1 MSYSIRN
8 TIILA
13 ITALLLASAAGVWLQ
28 FYQISPLEDSRD
40 RIEQQKQEIS
50 RMQAEVAGYQQL
62 SDAHSRV
69 LNVMENVDVSL
80 FPGQQLPVLYDYVRR
95 ADPANIVRNFS
106 FADSTS
112 HGDYGIIRFHV
123 DGTADYRNLRDYIY
137 TLEAAGP
144 IVEITELNLRNSGDS
159 GNLHM
164 VDFRFGAIAYYT
176 RTSGFEELAYAEPVR
191 VRPQPHNPLYP
202 LVHDIRPNEQNL
214 PNAERSSLVAVSRG
228 QIYLRDQSNQVV
240 SLREGDRVYNGYV
253 KQIDFTNK
261 TATFFL
267 NKGGITELIELRL

>member
-13 ITALLLASAAGVWLQ
+13 LAALLLTLGAGIWLQ
-28 FYQISPLEDSRD
+28 FYQIGPLNESQE
-40 RIEQQKQEIS
+40 RIERQKQEIS
-50 RMQAEVAGYQQL
+50 RMQAEVAGYQQI

-69 LNVMENVDVSL
+69 ISFMENVDVSL
-80 FPGQQLPVLYDYVRR
+80 FPGQRLPVLYDYVRR

-112 HGDYGIIRFHV
+112 YGDYGTIRFHV

-144 IVEITELNLRNSGDS
+144 IVEVTELNLRNSGDS
-159 GNLHM
+159 ENLHM
-164 VDFRFGAIAYYT
+164 VDFRFGATAYYT
-176 RTSGFEELAYAEPVR
+176 RTSAFQELAYAKPVR

-214 PNAERSSLVAVSRG
+214 PDAERASLVAVSRG
-228 QIYLRDQSNQVV
+228 QVYLRDQNNQVI

-253 KQIDFTNK
+253 KQIDFINK